1 MNKNG
6 KKWRVFSKENR
17 LQNYFWWVFGHVW
30 TGFCMLFNF
39 PPTLSKNCIFF
50 RQKSLIDFWPFFSPF
65 SLPGLLPQAIPTPWK
80 CFLRVPW
87 LKTFHLGPRKPPKP
101 LLAKKIPHLPILNY
115 TPSPLCIVMFETIF
129 QKGIS
134 IGKSPKCKMCQIA
147 IKYILTFK
155 ILWSRCIAIGQKWLF
170 YSQNLPL
177 AAV

>member
-17 LQNYFWWVFGHVW
+17 LRNYFWWVFGHVW

-39 PPTLSKNCIFF
+39 PPTLSMNCIFLG
-50 RQKSLIDFWPFFSPF
+50 QKSLIDFWPFFSPF

-115 TPSPLCIVMFETIF
+115 TPSPLWTGVNTWQGEKNVQAF
-129 QKGIS
+129 
-134 IGKSPKCKMCQIA
+134 
-147 IKYILTFK
+147 
-155 ILWSRCIAIGQKWLF
+155 
-170 YSQNLPL
+170 QNLNRRPNKFL
-177 AAV
+177 